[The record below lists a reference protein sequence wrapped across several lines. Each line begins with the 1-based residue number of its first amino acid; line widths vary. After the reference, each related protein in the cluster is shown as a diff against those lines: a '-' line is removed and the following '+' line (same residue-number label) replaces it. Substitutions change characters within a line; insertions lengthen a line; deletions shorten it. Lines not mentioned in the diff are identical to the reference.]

1 MDSPTVGI
9 LGLGG
14 LGLPVAANIAKS
26 MPVIGYDPK
35 QPAGETV
42 HDARTVATVDEVA
55 AGASTILLCLPSPK
69 VSAAVVTALAALP
82 ADQPRLIVEL
92 STIGIETAE
101 ACAAIAAEAG
111 VGYLDAP
118 VSGLVA
124 KAWAGTLTVMAAG
137 RAEYL
142 ATAQPILELIS
153 SHIFALGDRPGLGQ
167 AMKLANNIINATS
180 FAITSEAIVFGTRA
194 GLDLAQM
201 LDILNVSTGMT
212 SASLEKFPQGVLNR
226 TAVPGAPGEII
237 AKDVAL
243 FLAEAAQVGTPVA
256 VSTVVGQLWAEYVSR
271 HPNTDSIELY
281 GYLNGGI
288 NK

>member
-1 MDSPTVGI
+1 MDGPAVGI

-14 LGLPVAANIAKS
+14 LGLPVAANIAKA
-26 MPVIGYDPK
+26 MPVIGYDP
-35 QPAGETV
+35 QRPSGEIV
-42 HDARTVATVDEVA
+42 HDVRTVAGLDEVA

-69 VSAAVVTALAALP
+69 ISTAVVTELAAIP
-82 ADQPRLIVEL
+82 AAQPKLIIEL

-101 ACAAIAAEAG
+101 ACAAIAERAG

-124 KAWAGTLTVMAAG
+124 KAWAGALTVMAAG
-137 RAEYL
+137 RAEHMV
-142 ATAQPILELIS
+142 TAAPIFELIS
-153 SHIFALGDRPGLGQ
+153 RHVFQLGDRPGLGQ
-167 AMKLANNIINATS
+167 AMKLANNVINATS

-201 LDILNVSTGMT
+201 LDILNVSTGRT

-226 TAVPGAPGEII
+226 APVPGAPGEII

-243 FLAEAAQVGTPVA
+243 FLAEAHQVGTPVT
-256 VSTVVGQLWAEYVSR
+256 VSTVVGQLWAEYVAQ
-271 HPNTDSIELY
+271 HPDTDSIELY
-281 GYLNGGI
+281 RYLNERTDQ
-288 NK
+288 